1 MKKEYINVVK
11 ASISL
16 NIGDTIQDRSS
27 EDSYKISYIDYIY
40 DMVIIV
46 ETEGNGTDA
55 ISFDDI
61 AYNFQKVVE

>member
-27 EDSYKISYIDYIY
+27 QDSYKISYIDYIY
-40 DMVIIV
+40 DMVIVV
-46 ETEGNGTDA
+46 ETDGNGTDA

-61 AYNFQKVVE
+61 AYNFQKVGE

>member
-40 DMVIIV
+40 DMVIVV
-46 ETEGNGTDA
+46 ETESNGTDA